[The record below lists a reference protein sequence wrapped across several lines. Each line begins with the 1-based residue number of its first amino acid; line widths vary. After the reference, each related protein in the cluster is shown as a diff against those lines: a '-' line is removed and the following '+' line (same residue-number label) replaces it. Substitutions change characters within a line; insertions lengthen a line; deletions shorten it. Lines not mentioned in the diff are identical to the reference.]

1 MALSRKMLKAMGIE
15 DEKID
20 QIIEAHV
27 ETTDSLKA
35 DRDKYREEAEKVPEI
50 QKELAS
56 LKKERD
62 ELQAKVDADDSY
74 KAKYESEHKAYEE
87 FKNGVAVERE
97 NAKKATAYRALLKKA
112 GISDKRHD
120 AIIKLNKYKDLAFD
134 DKDEV
139 VDADKIIDSLKDE
152 WSDFVVTT
160 RTEGAKTET
169 PPDNTGKGKMTIAE
183 IDAIEDTAERQKA
196 MLENHELYGI

>member
-35 DRDKYREEAEKVPEI
+35 DRDKYKEEAEKISEV
-50 QKELAS
+50 QRELDAI
-56 LKKERD
+56 KKERD

-74 KAKYESEHKAYEE
+74 KAKYESEHAAYEE
-87 FKNGVAVERE
+87 FKSGVAAEKE
-97 NAKKATAYRALLKKA
+97 DAKKANAYKELLKKA

-120 AIIKLNKYKDLAFD
+120 AILKLNKYKDLAFD
-134 DKDEV
+134 DKGEV
-139 VDADKIIDSLKDE
+139 VDADKVVDSLKDE
-152 WSDFVVTT
+152 WSEFVVTT
-160 RTEGAKTET
+160 RTEGAKTEN
-169 PPDNTGKGKMTIAE
+169 PPVNNTNTTMTIE
-183 IDAIEDTAERQKA
+183 QIDAIEDTAERQKA
-196 MLENHELYGI
+196 MLENHELYGF

>member
-35 DRDKYREEAEKVPEI
+35 DRDKYKEEAEKISDV
-50 QKELAS
+50 QKELEAV
-56 LKKERD
+56 KKERD
-62 ELQAKVDADDSY
+62 ELQEKVDADDSY
-74 KAKYESEHKAYEE
+74 KAKYESEHAAFEE
-87 FKNGVAVERE
+87 FKTGVNAEKE
-97 NAKKATAYRALLKKA
+97 DAKKASAYKALLKKA

-120 AIIKLNKYKDLAFD
+120 AILKLNKYKDLTL
-134 DKDEV
+134 DENGEA
-139 VDADKIIDSLKDE
+139 VDADKIVDALKDE
-152 WSDFVVTT
+152 WSEFVVTT
-160 RTEGAKTET
+160 RTEGAKTEN
-169 PPDNTGKGKMTIAE
+169 PPVNNGKTTMTIE
-183 IDAIEDTAERQKA
+183 QIDAIEDTAERQKA